1 MDWLCEAIG
10 ERELTLY
17 FMNGYNKTK
26 ETEDYIEFKVNPI
39 KRIDRVRVSRSPLG
53 FFITFFEGN
62 VERAFGG
69 EVTFDDWSRHLKT
82 ARGYHSPK

>member
-53 FFITFFEGN
+53 FFVTFFEGN
-62 VERAFGG
+62 VERAFRG
-69 EVTFDDWSRHLKT
+69 EVTFDNLVTVLENGTGLSF
-82 ARGYHSPK
+82 S

>member
-62 VERAFGG
+62 VERAFRG
-69 EVTFDDWSRHLKT
+69 EVTFDDLVT
-82 ARGYHSPK
+82 ALENGTGLSFS

>member
-53 FFITFFEGN
+53 FFVTFFEGN
-62 VERAFGG
+62 VERSFRG
-69 EVTFDDWSRHLKT
+69 EVTFDDLVTELENGTGLSF
-82 ARGYHSPK
+82 S

>member
-53 FFITFFEGN
+53 FFVTFFEGN
-62 VERAFGG
+62 VERAFRG
-69 EVTFDDWSRHLKT
+69 EVTFDDLVTELENGTGLSF
-82 ARGYHSPK
+82 S

>member
-53 FFITFFEGN
+53 FFVTFFEGN
-62 VERAFGG
+62 VERAFRG
-69 EVTFDDWSRHLKT
+69 EVTFDDLVTTLENGTGLSF
-82 ARGYHSPK
+82 S

>member
-26 ETEDYIEFKVNPI
+26 ETEDFIEFKVNPI

-53 FFITFFEGN
+53 FFVTFFEGN
-62 VERAFGG
+62 VERAFRG
-69 EVTFDDWSRHLKT
+69 EVTFDDLVTVLENGTGLSF
-82 ARGYHSPK
+82 S

>member
-53 FFITFFEGN
+53 FFVTFFEGN
-62 VERAFGG
+62 VERAFRG
-69 EVTFDDWSRHLKT
+69 EVTFDDLVTVLENGTGLSF
-82 ARGYHSPK
+82 S